1 MKRSIVIIIQIG
13 LLSHCPTFYTTL
25 MLLSSQWL
33 IQSDGTNRGL
43 INQQLKDSQTLDYN
57 VDVLDEA
64 TLGLLILVNVFL
76 WIQGIIFTAVE
87 CMLLMKSAPSGLCHK
102 VFIKCVYISIGL
114 YIIASFVM
122 LAACV
127 RFAAIF
133 PMKKIGYA
141 FFHNMAIFCF
151 IWLVV
156 LIFICD
162 HICKRRRDE
171 NVFHTL
177 VCGLREYNDDFT
189 LL

>member
-25 MLLSSQWL
+25 MLFSSQWL

-57 VDVLDEA
+57 VD
-64 TLGLLILVNVFL
+64 G
-76 WIQGIIFTAVE
+76 
-87 CMLLMKSAPSGLCHK
+87 
-102 VFIKCVYISIGL
+102 
-114 YIIASFVM
+114 FVM

-141 FFHNMAIFCF
+141 FYHNMAIFCF